1 MSKTSGNIIIPK
13 GQVICGRSALRPN
26 ADVQPLLSGDISGHY
41 IGKVDTV
48 DLFVAAD
55 SSLCSV

>member
-1 MSKTSGNIIIPK
+1 M
-13 GQVICGRSALRPN
+13 SALRPN